1 MKPTPLLLLVP
12 LAWVSPGLAE
22 PVPQQ
27 PSSAPVWR
35 QTAITDA
42 VRAITYTRFTLAGK
56 SITSPQDAVSNRSA
70 LVVDCI
76 PGTQL
81 HPSKGRFL
89 AANLLAGVAM
99 KVVYVEPEEI
109 HGTSYY
115 PKVVV
120 RYRTDDAKE
129 EEEKWSP
136 GTEKTSVSI
145 PKHSLKRILRARTVA
160 ISAPDDHGSQIAVRF
175 DMPDPTPVE
184 EACNVDEPHE

>member
-1 MKPTPLLLLVP
+1 
-12 LAWVSPGLAE
+12 
-22 PVPQQ
+22 
-27 PSSAPVWR
+27 
-35 QTAITDA
+35 
-42 VRAITYTRFTLAGK
+42 
-56 SITSPQDAVSNRSA
+56 
-70 LVVDCI
+70 
-76 PGTQL
+76 
-81 HPSKGRFL
+81 
-89 AANLLAGVAM
+89 M

-145 PKHSLKRILRARTVA
+145 PKHSLQKILRARTVA
-160 ISAPDDHGSQIAVRF
+160 ISAPDERGSQIAVRF